1 MSGAEQELTERQQY
15 WLGHIQAC
23 EASGESLKAYA
34 EANGFEPGAIY
45 AAKKVLIRKGL
56 LSQSP
61 GRFQRVESLASV
73 ASSDWRVE
81 LPNGAAVG
89 FSGAVDAA
97 TLSTILSTVSR
108 LI

>member
-1 MSGAEQELTERQQY
+1 MSGDEQELTERQRY
-15 WLGHIQAC
+15 WLAHIRAC

-34 EANGFEPGAIY
+34 EAHGFESGAIY

-56 LSQSP
+56 LPQSP
-61 GRFQRVESLASV
+61 ARFQRVESPASI
-73 ASSDWRVE
+73 ASSEWRID
-81 LPNGAAVG
+81 LPNGSAVR

-108 LI
+108 LG

>member
-1 MSGAEQELTERQQY
+1 MEGDKQELTERQRY
-15 WLGHIQAC
+15 WLSHIEAC

-34 EANGFEPGAIY
+34 EAQGFAAGAIY

-56 LSQSP
+56 LGQSP
-61 GRFQRVESLASV
+61 ARFQRVHAAAGPVCE
-73 ASSDWRVE
+73 WRVE

-97 TLSTILSTVSR
+97 VLSVIVSTVSR
-108 LI
+108 LP

>member
-1 MSGAEQELTERQQY
+1 MSGAEQELTERQHY

-56 LSQSP
+56 LPQSSA
-61 GRFQRVESLASV
+61 RFQRVESPASI
-73 ASSDWRVE
+73 ASSEWHVD
-81 LPNGAAVG
+81 LPNGAAVR

-108 LI
+108 LV

>member
-1 MSGAEQELTERQQY
+1 MAGDERELTERQQY
-15 WLGHIQAC
+15 WLEQIQAC

-34 EANGFEPGAIY
+34 AAHGFAAGAMY

-56 LSQSP
+56 LAQSSA
-61 GRFQRVESLASV
+61 RFQRVHARVPSMGSE
-73 ASSDWRVE
+73 WRVE

-97 TLSTILSTVSR
+97 TLSTVLSTVSR
-108 LI
+108 LA

>member
-1 MSGAEQELTERQQY
+1 MAEDDRELTERQRY
-15 WLGHIQAC
+15 WLKHIEAC

-34 EANGFEPGAIY
+34 AAHGFAAGAIY

-56 LSQSP
+56 LGSSSV
-61 GRFQRVESLASV
+61 RFQRVQAPAPSRCE
-73 ASSDWRVE
+73 WRIE

-97 TLSTILSTVSR
+97 TLSTVLVTVSR
-108 LI
+108 LA